1 MSNSILEY
9 IIKQRQG
16 HYCHV
21 IEVGSTYQIECII
34 ESLIDEL
41 NDQFTRQDF
50 VEFFNTIEV
59 IAYVDPD
66 DNDGLELT
74 REQEDEIYN
83 FSLVACVNDIYWG
96 E

>member
-1 MSNSILEY
+1 MNNSILEY
-9 IIKQRQG
+9 IIKHRQG

-21 IEVGSTYQIECII
+21 IEVGSTYQIECVI

-41 NDQFTRQDF
+41 KDQFTKQDF
-50 VEFFNTIEV
+50 VGFFDTIEV

-83 FSLVACVNDIYWG
+83 FSLVDCVNNIYG
-96 E
+96 DE